1 MKTYRIQC
9 RLGGW
14 YLLSIFQREDDKTI
28 TKDFVKEIEKGNVS
42 IEEEGVYRPDRLY
55 FFYEEIENGNRSE
68 QGTVSK
74 EDGSRKQV
82 ESSVST

>member
-1 MKTYRIQC
+1 MKTYRVQC

-14 YLLSIFQREDDKTI
+14 YLVSVFERKDDNVITEDFI
-28 TKDFVKEIEKGNVS
+28 KEIEKGNVS
-42 IEEEGVYRPDRLY
+42 IEKEGVYRPDRLF

-68 QGTVSK
+68 QGTVSEK
-74 EDGSRKQV
+74 DGSRKQV

>member
-1 MKTYRIQC
+1 MKTYRVQC

-14 YLLSIFQREDDKTI
+14 YLFSVFQREDDNII
-28 TKDFVKEIEKGNVS
+28 TEDFVKEIEKGNVS
-42 IEEEGVYRPDRLY
+42 IKKEGVYRPDRLY

-74 EDGSRKQV
+74 EDGTRK
-82 ESSVST
+82 